1 MENGHAASKSFR
13 LELERTRREL
23 DDCRDRLAKV
33 DEQLQVYKEAEALLH
48 GQKHLAEMIARGDS
62 LEAILQESCQVV
74 EKSLPGSLA
83 IILLLDGNR
92 LRRAQLQAFR
102 SILPKSTALASIRT
116 SALAQLLP
124 LVAFQ

>member
-1 MENGHAASKSFR
+1 MEGHEASKSFR

-92 LRRAQLQAFR
+92 LRRGAAP
-102 SILPKSTALASIRT
+102 SLPEYIAEVDGFGIDPDA
-116 SALAQLLP
+116 ALAQQLP